1 MFISKLEKVS
11 ILRRI
16 VVLEERVEQ
25 LARSLNAVLDMK
37 TTASD
42 PKKFVSRE
50 ISKQAKA
57 IAKRNA
63 YARAYYQKKKAEK
76 AKEQA

>member
-1 MFISKLEKVS
+1 MFISKQDKQG
-11 ILRRI
+11 IFARI
-16 VVLEERVEQ
+16 TVLEARVET
-25 LARSLNAVLDMK
+25 LARSLNAVLDIK

-42 PKKFVSRE
+42 PKQIVSRE